1 MAYNNALDGLPR
13 ILKILIAIFLSVLY
27 TVYMVIRDIMGKKPV
42 LVVVLDVLFGTILG
56 FVNWIINIVF
66 IIKDDKVVD
75 YSELFNIK

>member
-27 TVYMVIRDIMGKKPV
+27 TVYMVIRDIMGKKPI

>member
-27 TVYMVIRDIMGKKPV
+27 TVYMVIRDIMGKKPI

-56 FVNWIINIVF
+56 FVNWILNIVF